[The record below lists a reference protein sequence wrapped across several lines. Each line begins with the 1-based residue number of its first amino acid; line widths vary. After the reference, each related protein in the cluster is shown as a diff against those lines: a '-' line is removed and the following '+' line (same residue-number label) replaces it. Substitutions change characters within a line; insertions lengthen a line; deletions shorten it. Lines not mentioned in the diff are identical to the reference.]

1 MMYLK
6 NWLPINKRI
15 DCIVTHNL
23 PWFCRIGLEPT
34 RNLTLPVVAAFL
46 AHAPLLFYSLAG
58 LYFVLYFR
66 LVKPTSTDFKNLK
79 YFTPPPPLPL
89 VTASLTDRNLFR
101 HLVNDQVV
109 QTDQRRSQ
117 VAGRRLRVRGRRRK
131 EVRPDVQGD
140 RRRAG
145 PLRRRAT
152 GSAAVRRVRGQIARR
167 SFFQGKCV
175 DTAYNGHTPLVMIPS
190 CERIFR
196 RNRNTQ

>member
-1 MMYLK
+1 MYLK

-79 YFTPPPPLPL
+79 YFTPPPPSSTGNC
-89 VTASLTDRNLFR
+89 VIDRS
-101 HLVNDQVV
+101 QSV
-109 QTDQRRSQ
+109 QTSRQRSSRTNRPTSVSSRWPPSPCTRKTSQRSPT
-117 VAGRRLRVRGRRRK
+117 RR
-131 EVRPDVQGD
+131 
-140 RRRAG
+140 
-145 PLRRRAT
+145 
-152 GSAAVRRVRGQIARR
+152 ARR
-167 SFFQGKCV
+167 SSTCWATT
-175 DTAYNGHTPLVMIPS
+175 TACNWICGSPTCPWTNRS
-190 CERIFR
+190 SFIFSR
-196 RNRNTQ
+196 